1 MPFPFVGHGKKW
13 RVIMTF
19 KQLGLGLGVFSIGL
33 GLTELFAS
41 RRIARALEAD
51 GSEGLIKGFG
61 ARELLAGANLLAAP
75 AVSTN
80 VWNRVAGDAMD
91 LTALG
96 VAAKAH
102 PRNRA
107 VWGAVAFVVAATV
120 LDVVTA
126 LGLDRESGKMLPVG
140 R

>member
-1 MPFPFVGHGKKW
+1 M
-13 RVIMTF
+13 IF
-19 KQLGLGLGVFSIGL
+19 KRLGLGLGVFSIAL

-41 RRIARALEAD
+41 KRIAKGLEAE

-75 AVSTN
+75 ALSTN

-96 VAAKAH
+96 MAAKAH

-107 VWGAVAFVVAATV
+107 VWGAVAFVVTATV

-126 LGLDRESGKMLPVG
+126 LGLDRHAGKMLPV
-140 R
+140 RQ

>member
-1 MPFPFVGHGKKW
+1 M
-13 RVIMTF
+13 IF
-19 KQLGLGLGVFSIGL
+19 KRLGLGLGVFSVALGL
-33 GLTELFAS
+33 GELFAS
-41 RRIARALEAD
+41 RRIAKVLEAE

-96 VAAKAH
+96 AAAKAH

-107 VWGAVAFVVAATV
+107 VWGAVAFVVAVTA

-126 LGLDRESGKMLPVG
+126 LGLDRKAGKMLPVG

>member
-1 MPFPFVGHGKKW
+1 M
-13 RVIMTF
+13 IF
-19 KQLGLGLGVFSIGL
+19 KRLGLGLGVLSIAL
-33 GLTELFAS
+33 GLSELFAS
-41 RRIARALEAD
+41 KRIARALEAE

-75 AVSTN
+75 ALSTN

-107 VWGAVAFVVAATV
+107 VWGAVAFVLGATV

-126 LGLDRESGKMLPVG
+126 MGLDRQAGKMLPVG

>member
-1 MPFPFVGHGKKW
+1 MD
-13 RVIMTF
+13 F
-19 KQLGLGLGVFSIGL
+19 KRLGLGLGVFSIAL
-33 GLTELFAS
+33 GVTELFAS
-41 RRIARALEAD
+41 KRIAKALEAE
-51 GSEGLIKGFG
+51 GSEGLIKEFG

-96 VAAKAH
+96 AAATAH
-102 PRNRA
+102 PKNRA
-107 VWGAVAFVVAATV
+107 VWGAVAFVVGATV

>member
-1 MPFPFVGHGKKW
+1 
-13 RVIMTF
+13 MTF
-19 KQLGLGLGVFSIGL
+19 KRLGFGLGVFSIALGL
-33 GLTELFAS
+33 GELFAS
-41 RRIARALEAD
+41 KRIAKTLEVEE
-51 GSEGLIKGFG
+51 SQGLIKGFG

-107 VWGAVAFVVAATV
+107 VWGAVAFVLAVTA

-126 LGLDRESGKMLPVG
+126 LGLDRESGKMLPMG

>member
-1 MPFPFVGHGKKW
+1 M
-13 RVIMTF
+13 IF
-19 KQLGLGLGVFSIGL
+19 KRLGLGLGVFSIAL
-33 GLTELFAS
+33 GLSELFAS
-41 RRIARALEAD
+41 KRIARALEAE

-75 AVSTN
+75 ALSTN

-96 VAAKAH
+96 VAATAH

-107 VWGAVAFVVAATV
+107 VWGAVAFVLGATV

-126 LGLDRESGKMLPVG
+126 MGLDRQAGKMLPVG

>member
-1 MPFPFVGHGKKW
+1 MK
-13 RVIMTF
+13 F
-19 KQLGLGLGVFSIGL
+19 KSLGLGLGAFSIVL
-33 GLTELFAS
+33 GLTELFAAN
-41 RRIARALEAD
+41 RIARALEAE
-51 GSEGLIKGFG
+51 GSEGLIKGFA

-102 PRNRA
+102 PRNGA